1 LTESGSTNQI
11 RALTKNSNNP
21 YDNKY
26 KNKRDAVISNKI
38 HPNATIETPDLE
50 GGEAA
55 QNKVRSDMIEA
66 KPNYKQSLRIIS
78 LDNED

>member
-1 LTESGSTNQI
+1 V
-11 RALTKNSNNP
+11 P
-21 YDNKY
+21 
-26 KNKRDAVISNKI
+26 VVSNKI
-38 HPNATIETPDLE
+38 HPNGTSSIETPDLE
-50 GGEAA
+50 GGEAH

>member
-1 LTESGSTNQI
+1 MTAAASTNHI
-11 RALTKNSNNP
+11 KALTKKSSNP
-21 YDNKY
+21 YDNKI
-26 KNKRDAVISNKI
+26 KNKRDTVISNKI
-38 HPNATIETPDLE
+38 HPNGIETPDLE